1 MARIN
6 LDVNGKVQTID
17 ADPDMP
23 LLYAL
28 RNDLGLNNPH
38 FGCGLAQCGAC
49 TVHVDGQAVRSC
61 VTPVSAVGTSKI
73 VTLAGLGTPDKPH
86 PIQKAYVEEQ
96 VPQCGYC
103 INGWIMTAAVAA
115 RSERRSRPTPQIKD
129 ALTGLKCRC
138 GTHMGI
144 MRAVK
149 RAVRDDGL
157 REATMTRHEKAAHFS
172 RRSLLKAGGAL
183 VVSVGAPI
191 ALDTVLGIG
200 RAFAQGTFAQGPSRR

>member
-1 MARIN
+1 MARIT
-6 LDVNGKVQTID
+6 LDVNGKSQTID

-49 TVHVDGQAVRSC
+49 TVHLNGQPIRSC
-61 VTPVSAVGTSKI
+61 VTPVSAVGSGKV
-73 VTLAGLGTPDKPH
+73 VTLAGLGTPEKPH
-86 PIQKAYVEEQ
+86 AIQKAYVEEQ

-103 INGWIMTAAVAA
+103 INGWVMTAAALLN
-115 RSERRSRPTPQIKD
+115 SKKKPTDAEIKD

-138 GTHMGI
+138 GTHVGI

-149 RAVRDDGL
+149 RA
-157 REATMTRHEKAAHFS
+157 ATMM
-172 RRSLLKAGGAL
+172 G
-183 VVSVGAPI
+183 
-191 ALDTVLGIG
+191 
-200 RAFAQGTFAQGPSRR
+200 

>member
-1 MARIN
+1 MSQRFSLN
-6 LDVNGKVQTID
+6 VNGKVQTVE

-28 RNDLGLNNPH
+28 RNDLGMNNPQ

-49 TVHVDGQAVRSC
+49 TVHLDGQPIRSC
-61 VTPVSAVGTSKI
+61 ITPLSAVGDGRV

-86 PIQKAYVEEQ
+86 PLQAAYVAEQ

-103 INGWIMTAAVAA
+103 INGWIMTAATLLK
-115 RSERRSRPTPQIKD
+115 EKKRPTDGEIKQ
-129 ALTGLKCRC
+129 ALEGLKCRC

-149 RAVRDDGL
+149 RAAEMMG
-157 REATMTRHEKAAHFS
+157 
-172 RRSLLKAGGAL
+172 
-183 VVSVGAPI
+183 
-191 ALDTVLGIG
+191 
-200 RAFAQGTFAQGPSRR
+200 